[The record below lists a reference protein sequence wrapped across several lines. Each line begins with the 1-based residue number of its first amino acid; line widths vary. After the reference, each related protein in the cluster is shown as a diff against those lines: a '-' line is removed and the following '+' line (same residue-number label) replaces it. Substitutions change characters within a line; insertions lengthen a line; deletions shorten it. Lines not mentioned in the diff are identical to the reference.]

1 MLRER
6 GVIKQRTGFET
17 CKVVQVN
24 SREVFVIGGSGYQK
38 VEVFQSCVKVNI
50 ATGEFSEMAGL
61 LSQRAYGHS
70 VCCITN
76 TIYLVGGGD

>member
-1 MLRER
+1 ML
-6 GVIKQRTGFET
+6 
-17 CKVVQVN
+17 QVN

-61 LSQRAYGHS
+61 LSERTYGHS
-70 VCCITN
+70 YCCITN
-76 TIYLVGGGD
+76 VIYLVGGVD